1 MLNQPPIKSLFL
13 ITTTLFSL
21 LIACPIVSAQ
31 NCAPSPAGLVSWWP
45 GDGNANDIVGLNQ
58 GTLRNGATFASGL
71 VGPAFSLD
79 GTDDFVEVPN
89 SPSLMLAGPFTVEFW
104 FKLNTTF
111 DPFTAAS
118 PGFISKGFFD
128 SINLAN
134 NDGRL
139 EVRGPVPRAN
149 STTNTWLAGVWYH
162 VAVTYDG
169 MEYKIYVNG
178 SQEGGILSS
187 HSILNNADNVAIGS
201 IPAFLPGPVSINGLI
216 DEMTMYNRAL
226 TASEVQATF
235 NAGGAGKCKAITVGI
250 DIKTG
255 SFPNSINLGSNGVVP
270 VAILSSATFDATTVN
285 PTTITLAGASVR
297 LKGNG
302 TPLASYQDVNNDGR
316 LDLVV
321 QVSIEA
327 LQLSDVD
334 TQATLTGQTSDGKSV
349 TGNDYVRIVP

>member
-1 MLNQPPIKSLFL
+1 MLNQPAIKSLFL

-21 LIACPIVSAQ
+21 ITYQIPSPQ
-31 NCAPSPAGLVSWWP
+31 NCVPPSAGLVAWWP
-45 GDGNANDIVGLNQ
+45 GDGNANDIVGPNQ
-58 GTLRNGATFASGL
+58 GTLQNGASFASGF
-71 VGPAFSLD
+71 VGPAFSFD
-79 GTDDFVEVPN
+79 GMDDFIEVPN
-89 SPSLMLAGPFTVEFW
+89 SPSLMNAGPFTVEFW

-111 DPFTAAS
+111 DPSTATS
-118 PGFISKGFFD
+118 PGFFSKGFFD

-139 EVRGPVPRAN
+139 EVRGPVPRPN
-149 STTNTWLAGVWYH
+149 SITNTWLAGVWYH

-169 MEYKIYVNG
+169 TEYKIYVNG

-201 IPAFLPGPVSINGLI
+201 IPVFLPGPVTINGLI

-235 NAGGAGKCKAITVGI
+235 NAGGTGKCKAVTVGI
-250 DIKTG
+250 DIKPG

-285 PTTITLAGASVR
+285 PTTITLASASVR
-297 LKGNG
+297 LRGNG
-302 TPLASYQDVNNDGR
+302 MPMASFQDVNNDGR

-321 QVSIEA
+321 QVSTEA
-327 LQLSDVD
+327 LQLSEGD
-334 TQATLTGQTSDGKSV
+334 TQATLAGQTSDGKSI
-349 TGNDYVRIVP
+349 TGSDSVRIVP